1 MTEEEKRAAIAA
13 YREQKVESGIYALSC
28 LPSGQR
34 WVGSALNLA
43 TIRNRLWFTLRLGHD
58 QHPGLQDAWNTH
70 GEDGFDFEILE
81 RLTGRLPCF
90 SLRLP
95 AAWRSSPAIRS
106 CPILRASRG

>member
-43 TIRNRLWFTLRLGHD
+43 TIRNRLWFTLRLGND
-58 QHPGLQDAWNTH
+58 RHPGLQHAWNAH
-70 GEDGFDFEILE
+70 GEGAFGFEILE
-81 RLTGRLPCF
+81 RLKADELGAGRDR
-90 SLRLP
+90 RLKERLLQW
-95 AAWRSSPAIRS
+95 AEELQATRI
-106 CPILRASRG
+106 

>member
-43 TIRNRLWFTLRLGHD
+43 TIRNRLWFTLRLGQD
-58 QHPGLQDAWNTH
+58 QRATLQRAWTIH
-70 GEDGFDFEILE
+70 GEVAFQFEVLE
-81 RLTGRLPCF
+81 QWDATEIGHARNRTLKAGRDRWADTLG
-90 SLRLP
+90 
-95 AAWRSSPAIRS
+95 ASPI
-106 CPILRASRG
+106 